1 VHRVLVDDEALR
13 ARRLA
18 LCAATKTV
26 LGTGLDLLGVE
37 APEKM

>member
-1 VHRVLVDDEALR
+1 VDDADVR

-26 LGTGLDLLGVE
+26 LRSGLGLLGVD

>member
-1 VHRVLVDDEALR
+1 VLVDDEE
-13 ARRLA
+13 ARQRRVA

-26 LGTGLDLLGVE
+26 LRSGLGLLGVN